1 MEGSEVAKKDGKDGK
16 EEEYYVKRSC
26 YGQTQTDRSTK
37 LLSGYWD
44 QRLLWSAKFDKASK
58 LSVTEVYRWI
68 ANSSFRN
75 IGNLSAL
82 LICGDLI
89 EAGILL
95 MPTAHEWGGLIHSL
109 NMEAKSTMEMLGF
122 IRKQAG
128 KAEVTKAFT
137 ALDLALQQELTEEEK
152 AAMKYNVVML
162 EHTLCKIKRLTSR
175 GIAMRDILEEI

>member
-1 MEGSEVAKKDGKDGK
+1 
-16 EEEYYVKRSC
+16 
-26 YGQTQTDRSTK
+26 
-37 LLSGYWD
+37 
-44 QRLLWSAKFDKASK
+44 
-58 LSVTEVYRWI
+58 
-68 ANSSFRN
+68 
-75 IGNLSAL
+75 
-82 LICGDLI
+82 
-89 EAGILL
+89 
-95 MPTAHEWGGLIHSL
+95 
-109 NMEAKSTMEMLGF
+109 MEMLGF